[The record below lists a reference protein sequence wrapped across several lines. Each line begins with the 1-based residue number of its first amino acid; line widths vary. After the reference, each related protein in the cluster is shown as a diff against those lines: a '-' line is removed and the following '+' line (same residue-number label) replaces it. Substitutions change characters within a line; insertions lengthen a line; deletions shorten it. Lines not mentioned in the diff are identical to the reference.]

1 MTTTEKKAIMRII
14 SDLVKADTVIDT
26 REISLWEKAKE
37 KYRIN
42 KEILIESQKI
52 SFSQA
57 IKILRGLDSYEKALL
72 LNDLKEIAG
81 ADGNCCQSE
90 AIIILATELCLS
102 EEYRF
107 STDISHS
114 DPFGDQ
120 ISSLTVAYI
129 ESSYDEDTNN
139 QIQNNYQFIK
149 SAFKLAGFDF
159 VYIPAVTDKF
169 KKMNPTFLN
178 DFIECIAPCIDP
190 SNCQK
195 IYEKLTNTTTVEFC
209 TNLLFNKLSLS
220 FVEDTDPA
228 FLIKI
233 GNSMVSFAPTCTYE
247 DCENKRLCEN
257 ACVQAFYPE
266 YVKYNIGADILA
278 DVNDIAYKYKKLI
291 STTNITIK
299 NNNFN
304 DEFYY
309 SGFMKS
315 FFDLLAFP
323 GKLIESRII
332 INPLHRKIDFKDLGE
347 KLNATAFLRAF
358 FVFLVYAQ
366 VSGKVID
373 RNEKSADKRNRY
385 QKLFNKIYQR
395 VGKPDS
401 EAPSYLNDMSQTLAK
416 LRSIIRKIELL
427 KNKRL
432 YEPTS
437 ENDIVSVKIDPMK
450 VFVIDSKTGNEKL
463 MLESPE
469 WMDLGKL

>member
-1 MTTTEKKAIMRII
+1 
-14 SDLVKADTVIDT
+14 
-26 REISLWEKAKE
+26 
-37 KYRIN
+37 
-42 KEILIESQKI
+42 
-52 SFSQA
+52 
-57 IKILRGLDSYEKALL
+57 
-72 LNDLKEIAG
+72 
-81 ADGNCCQSE
+81 
-90 AIIILATELCLS
+90 
-102 EEYRF
+102 
-107 STDISHS
+107 
-114 DPFGDQ
+114 
-120 ISSLTVAYI
+120 
-129 ESSYDEDTNN
+129 
-139 QIQNNYQFIK
+139 
-149 SAFKLAGFDF
+149 
-159 VYIPAVTDKF
+159 
-169 KKMNPTFLN
+169 
-178 DFIECIAPCIDP
+178 
-190 SNCQK
+190 
-195 IYEKLTNTTTVEFC
+195 
-209 TNLLFNKLSLS
+209 
-220 FVEDTDPA
+220 
-228 FLIKI
+228 
-233 GNSMVSFAPTCTYE
+233 
-247 DCENKRLCEN
+247 
-257 ACVQAFYPE
+257 
-266 YVKYNIGADILA
+266 
-278 DVNDIAYKYKKLI
+278 
-291 STTNITIK
+291 
-299 NNNFN
+299 
-304 DEFYY
+304 
-309 SGFMKS
+309 MKS